1 MPAPPEVTPDLYG
14 DGFAGLAVEVPF
26 DGEREPPV
34 VLPVWSAGVH
44 RKRNPLTGAS
54 IPVEWTVG
62 ERGYPCV
69 QDPEERA
76 RRTDLYARFVLP
88 EHEVL
93 ARVAFA
99 LTRNNADA
107 EDLVQETLLSAY
119 RSIERFDGAHPR
131 AWLFTIMRNT
141 EAKRHRRRRP
151 QLLRHPDSGDA
162 VEPIDGDLPSPE
174 DLVVGAEFDAVVLQ
188 CLCALPDRHRQ
199 VIELVDIDGLSYAE
213 AAEALG
219 VPVGTVMSRLHR
231 ARTRIRQRLSAAG
244 LAPKR
249 SMR

>member
-1 MPAPPEVTPDLYG
+1 MVVGRVSPVPDWWASSRGSPPNPEAHSLEWICGPE
-14 DGFAGLAVEVPF
+14 GFP
-26 DGEREPPV
+26 
-34 VLPVWSAGVH
+34 
-44 RKRNPLTGAS
+44 
-54 IPVEWTVG
+54 
-62 ERGYPCV
+62 YV
-69 QDPEERA
+69 QDAADQA
-76 RRTDLYARFVLP
+76 RRTDLFARFVLP

-99 LTRNNADA
+99 LTRNAADA

-119 RSIERFDGAHPR
+119 RAIERFDGAHPR
-131 AWLFTIMRNT
+131 AWLLTIMRNT

-151 QLLRHPDSGDA
+151 QLLRHPDLDA
-162 VEPIDGDLPSPE
+162 GPPRETSLPSPE
-174 DLVVGAEFDAVVLQ
+174 ELVVGEEFDAVVLQ
-188 CLCALPDRHRQ
+188 CLRALPERHRQ
-199 VIELVDIDGLSYAE
+199 VVELVDIDGLTYAE

-231 ARTRIRQRLSAAG
+231 ARTRIRQRLTAAG

>member
-1 MPAPPEVTPDLYG
+1 MG
-14 DGFAGLAVEVPF
+14 N
-26 DGEREPPV
+26 PV
-34 VLPVWSAGVH
+34 SGVY
-44 RKRNPLTGAS
+44 
-54 IPVEWTVG
+54 IPVEWLETR
-62 ERGYPCV
+62 RGFRDV
-69 QDPEERA
+69 LDPAEQQ
-76 RRTDLYARFVLP
+76 RREDLFGRYVLP
-88 EHEVL
+88 ELEVL
-93 ARVAFA
+93 ARVALS
-99 LTRNNADA
+99 LTRNAADA

-151 QLLRHPDSGDA
+151 QLLRDPDQSGA
-162 VEPIDGDLPSPE
+162 LEPVEQRLASPE
-174 DLVVGAEFDAVVLQ
+174 EVVVGAEFDAVVSQ
-188 CLCALPDRHRQ
+188 CLAAVPERHRQ
-199 VIELVDIDGLSYAE
+199 VVELVDIDGLSYAE
-213 AAEALG
+213 AAQVIG

>member
-1 MPAPPEVTPDLYG
+1 M
-14 DGFAGLAVEVPF
+14 
-26 DGEREPPV
+26 
-34 VLPVWSAGVH
+34 
-44 RKRNPLTGAS
+44 
-54 IPVEWTVG
+54 
-62 ERGYPCV
+62 
-69 QDPEERA
+69 QDPADQA
-76 RRTDLYARFVLP
+76 RRTDLFARFVLP

-99 LTRNNADA
+99 LTRNTADA

-119 RSIERFDGAHPR
+119 RAIEHFDGAHPR

-151 QLLRHPDSGDA
+151 QLVRHPDADA
-162 VEPIDGDLPSPE
+162 GPPREMSLPSPE
-174 DLVVGAEFDAVVLQ
+174 ELVVSAEFDAVVLQ

-199 VIELVDIDGLSYAE
+199 VVELVDIDGLTYAE
-213 AAEALG
+213 AAEAIG

-231 ARTRIRQRLSAAG
+231 ARTRIRQRLTAAG